1 MPSVKTKSGRMRHFP
16 YTKAGEDAAKKMAK
30 KTGGKR
36 AVEARMGDDD

>member
-30 KTGGKR
+30 KTGGK
-36 AVEARMGDDD
+36 VTNKKKKNGKY